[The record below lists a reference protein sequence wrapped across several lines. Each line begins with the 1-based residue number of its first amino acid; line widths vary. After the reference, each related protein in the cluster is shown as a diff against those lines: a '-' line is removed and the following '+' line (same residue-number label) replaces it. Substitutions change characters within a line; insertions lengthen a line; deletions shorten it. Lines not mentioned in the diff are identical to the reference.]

1 MAEKFLGFVKDV
13 IPSNDDTKGNNA
25 ILKVIAIKENGNYR
39 KLSSDEAKQYCPP
52 NGQVFGAQ
60 FFKADNSDFFD
71 GPFIE
76 FETKANQE
84 TDRIIINK
92 TDFIVNYI
100 PRPRAINLPRLVMYN
115 GKINQILSKGYLS
128 PNEINTTIDKQNVFG
143 GKNGKFFLYDSIE
156 QKGIGFFKYQNST
169 DTIESN
175 FGKDVQE
182 FKIPNNFV
190 VSDKEGRS
198 YLLFNEKQNALER
211 GIIIDFMTNQQLADW
226 LKSKM
231 KDIASIDKNTLS
243 LICNLPESQSA
254 EDDRDASRYERL
266 KDKADA
272 FDINVET
279 LVDLICTHP
288 KYFNQFV
295 DNIDLIEKEV
305 KERFE
310 KKYISG
316 ASEIIKENQKKI
328 KAQEDEILKLDE
340 TLKDEMGKI
349 SVEAEKEKERFEKES
364 EKISKQLEEKTAQL
378 KALND
383 NYDSIIATI
392 SAIAPVLKTSERT
405 SISEKTFELSMANFP
420 KDENASS
427 YSKIKEKNEES
438 FVSFMMRHVCYK
450 NEKLTEY
457 FKQVKKIFSH
467 KACFIPN
474 TALAYLFAKALRN
487 TEVMIMHIEHDW
499 LHYSDFE
506 KHGLLKAFQTA
517 HDNPDKIFIL
527 VLDGLNV
534 TQPECGLRPLL
545 NLINDDV
552 PILEGC
558 GFPFPSNMTIMAT
571 IFSSTEEHSV
581 GLKLNAAYYK
591 KWFAIGN
598 PENEDDIITLPE
610 NFWDDEVIDNCGYVE
625 PSDLPK
631 KSEMEKSELLEKYLE
646 F

>member
-1 MAEKFLGFVKDV
+1 MADKFLGFVKDI
-13 IPSNDDTKGNNA
+13 IPSSDETKGNNA

-60 FFKADNSDFFD
+60 FFKANNSDFCD
-71 GPFIE
+71 GTFIE

-100 PRPRAINLPRLVMYN
+100 PRPKAIILPRLVMYN
-115 GKINQILSKGYLS
+115 GKINQIISKGYLS

-143 GKNGKFFLYDSIE
+143 GKKSKFVLYDSIE

-175 FGKDVQE
+175 LGKDVQE
-182 FKIPNNFV
+182 FKIPKSFV

-198 YLLFNEKQNALER
+198 YLLFNEWQNTLER
-211 GIIIDFMTNQQLADW
+211 GSIIDFMTNQQLADW
-226 LKSKM
+226 LKTKM

-254 EDDRDASRYERL
+254 EDDRDVSRYERL

-272 FDINVET
+272 FDINVES

-288 KYFNQFV
+288 KYFSQFV

-310 KKYISG
+310 KKYIAEASG
-316 ASEIIKENQKKI
+316 IIKENQEKI
-328 KAQEDEILKLDE
+328 KSLEDEISKLDE
-340 TLKDEMGKI
+340 TLKN
-349 SVEAEKEKERFEKES
+349 EKEK
-364 EKISKQLEEKTAQL
+364 ISSDVEKTRIKLEKDNL
-378 KALND
+378 KLDTQIKEKTEHLKRLNE
-383 NYDSIIATI
+383 NYDSVIATI
-392 SAIAPVLKTSERT
+392 SAIAPVLNNSSKSTSDLEY
-405 SISEKTFELSMANFP
+405 ELCKADFP
-420 KDENASS
+420 KDENARTFSQ
-427 YSKIKEKNEES
+427 IKEEDEES
-438 FVSFMMRHVCYK
+438 FVSFLKRHVCYE

-457 FKQVKKIFSH
+457 LKQVKKIFSH

-487 TEVMIMHIEHDW
+487 TEVIIMHIEHDW
-499 LHYSDFE
+499 LHYSDFKKHRLLEVFQNANDNLE
-506 KHGLLKAFQTA
+506 K
-517 HDNPDKIFIL
+517 NYIL

-545 NLINDDV
+545 NLINDDI

-558 GFPFPSNMTIMAT
+558 NFSFPQNLTILAT
-571 IFSSTEEHSV
+571 IFSSTEEHAV
-581 GLKLNAAYYK
+581 GLKLNPAYYK
-591 KWFAIGN
+591 KWFAIGD
-598 PENEDDIITLPE
+598 PENEDDKVGLPE

-625 PSDLPK
+625 PSDLK
-631 KSEMEKSELLEKYLE
+631 KFPSNEESEALDKYLNY
-646 F
+646 